1 MVFRFESE
9 SWCNC
14 VQCIC
19 VPIFHTFNI
28 HWPHCTCH
36 LQYTVICPT
45 LIAVKYQV
53 SVALWPES
61 PCWNTE
67 DCQHL
72 AYVQREEGWSWTT
85 VGFNALCLIYLRLP
99 PCTLRNHPVCQT
111 VLWGSCVCHFSSM
124 SQRNEEWLFWHLS
137 WVLGYFLIYN
147 KEQEG
152 NPKLSVSCQA
162 MDWSYRI
169 LMAIVGKEKL
179 VCFNTS
185 GSLSSLWSSAISN
198 GFMPQAVVCFVN
210 LRDVEITKCPFL
222 ECGWIRS
229 KRYYRTLTLFCG
241 NKSKRSHSVVVMRN
255 NVEYNPGI
263 PSQPLRVQD
272 KE

>member
-1 MVFRFESE
+1 M
-9 SWCNC
+9 
-14 VQCIC
+14 
-19 VPIFHTFNI
+19 
-28 HWPHCTCH
+28 
-36 LQYTVICPT
+36 VICPT

-53 SVALWPES
+53 SVALSPES

-99 PCTLRNHPVCQT
+99 PWTLRNHPSLSDCIVR
-111 VLWGSCVCHFSSM
+111 VLCVSLQLNVSKKWRVIILA
-124 SQRNEEWLFWHLS
+124 SELS
-137 WVLGYFLIYN
+137 AWVFFYLYCN

-152 NPKLSVSCQA
+152 NHKLSVSCQA

-185 GSLSSLWSSAISN
+185 GSLSSLWSSAISI

-210 LRDVEITKCPFL
+210 LRDVEITKCPFP

-229 KRYYRTLTLFCG
+229 KRYYQTLTLFCG
-241 NKSKRSHSVVVMRN
+241 NESKRSHSVVVMRN

>member
-1 MVFRFESE
+1 MYPAQSPQSVRLYCEGLV
-9 SWCNC
+9 C
-14 VQCIC
+14 VTSAQCLKEMKSDYSGI
-19 VPIFHTFNI
+19 
-28 HWPHCTCH
+28 
-36 LQYTVICPT
+36 
-45 LIAVKYQV
+45 
-53 SVALWPES
+53 
-61 PCWNTE
+61 
-67 DCQHL
+67 
-72 AYVQREEGWSWTT
+72 
-85 VGFNALCLIYLRLP
+85 
-99 PCTLRNHPVCQT
+99 
-111 VLWGSCVCHFSSM
+111 
-124 SQRNEEWLFWHLS
+124 